1 MKIAF
6 SCTGT
11 DDTARTDPRF
21 GRCEA
26 FAVADTETQKIAYMQ
41 NAAQSAAG
49 GAGIAAAQQL
59 IDAGVKGVLTG
70 NLGPNA
76 FRVLSEAG
84 IKAYC
89 IGEMSV
95 PEALAAFMKG
105 GLAPIGEAGN
115 AHAGMRGGP
124 NA

>member
-11 DDTARTDPRF
+11 DDTARMDPRF

-26 FAVADTETQKIAYMQ
+26 FAIADTVTSKIVYAQ

-59 IDAGVKGVLTG
+59 IDAGVKGVCTG

-84 IKAYC
+84 IKAYR
-89 IGEMSV
+89 IGEMSIG
-95 PEALAAFMKG
+95 EAFAAFMKG
-105 GLAPIGEAGN
+105 GLEPIGEAGR

>member
-1 MKIAF
+1 MKIAI

-11 DDTARTDPRF
+11 NDTARTDPRF

-26 FAVADTETQKIAYMQ
+26 FALADTETKSITYAQ

-59 IDAGVKGVLTG
+59 IDAGAKAVLTG

-84 IKAYC
+84 VKAYR
-89 IGEMSV
+89 IGEMTAT
-95 PEALAAFMKG
+95 EALEAFMKG
-105 GLAPIGEAGN
+105 GLEPIGEAGN
-115 AHAGMRGGP
+115 AHAGMRGGR